1 MLKIKEV
8 KIRKILNS
16 GGKPAIEASVILN
29 KNIIGIAA
37 SPSAIIAGKREV
49 FLTNIAE
56 TDNIVLNNLINE
68 LKHLKRINQVNTDNI
83 LNKYMDTLGSDIC
96 LSISLAFAR
105 SLAKYKNISLIEYI
119 ENETQIKSKY
129 KAPYPLVAVFS
140 GGVHE
145 KKDKATL
152 QQIMISVNTNEFD
165 RAIEI
170 ILNIYNDI
178 EKYLIENDY
187 YMYLGASSGFVVKNM
202 TTEQQFDLLQNTIE
216 KYNYNNV
223 SIAIDVASEHLKEND
238 YYVYQGKKYTDIE
251 FAELLQNYKN
261 KYNITFVEDPFDSD
275 EKENW
280 ISFKNNNKDIAIVG
294 DDLFATQSQY
304 LDINEAN
311 SIIIKMNQAGTLS
324 KTLETILQAKKMGIK
339 LCVSHR
345 SYETE
350 DTFMCDLAV
359 AVNSE
364 YIKIGGPR
372 RGDRITK
379 YNRLLTIT
387 NYDKFI

>member
-1 MLKIKEV
+1 MLKIKDI

-16 GGKPAIEASVILN
+16 GGKLAIESSVILN
-29 KNIIGIAA
+29 KNIVGIASA
-37 SPSAIIAGKREV
+37 PSAIIAGKREV
-49 FLTNIAE
+49 FSTNI
-56 TDNIVLNNLINE
+56 TDDYNVSLNNLIIE
-68 LKHLKRINQVNTDNI
+68 LKNTKKINQINVDSI
-83 LNKYMDTLGSDIC
+83 LNKYLNTIGSDIC
-96 LSISLAFAR
+96 LSLSLAFAR
-105 SLAKYKNISLIEYI
+105 ALSKYKNVSLIEYI
-119 ENETQIKSKY
+119 ENETHIKSKY

-140 GGVHE
+140 GGVHG
-145 KKDKATL
+145 KKDKGTL
-152 QQIMISVNTNEFD
+152 QQIMMSVNTNDFD
-165 RAIEI
+165 KAIKI

-178 EKYLIENDY
+178 EKYLKENDY
-187 YMYLGASSGFVVKNM
+187 YMDLGASSGFVVKNM
-202 TTEQQFDLLQNTIE
+202 TTEQQFDLLQNTIK
-216 KYNYNNV
+216 KYNCENV

-238 YYVYQGKKYTDIE
+238 YYIYQGKKYTNID

-261 KYNITFVEDPFDSD
+261 KYNITFIEDPFDSD

-280 ISFKNNNKDIAIVG
+280 ISFRNNNKDIDIVG

-324 KTLETILQAKKMGIK
+324 KTLETIIQAKKMGIK

-372 RGDRITK
+372 RGDRVSK
-379 YNRLLTIT
+379 YNRMLKII
-387 NYDKFI
+387 K

>member
-16 GGKPAIEASVILN
+16 GGKLAIESSVILN
-29 KNIIGIAA
+29 KDIVGIASA
-37 SPSAIIAGKREV
+37 PSAIIAGKREV
-49 FLTNIAE
+49 FSTNF
-56 TDNIVLNNLINE
+56 TDDYNVSLSNLITE
-68 LKHLKRINQVNTDNI
+68 LKNTKKINQINVDSI
-83 LNKYMDTLGSDIC
+83 LNKYLNTIGSDIC
-96 LSISLAFAR
+96 LSLSLAFAR
-105 SLAKYKNISLIEYI
+105 ALSKYKNISLIEYI
-119 ENETQIKSKY
+119 ENEAQIKSKY

-140 GGVHE
+140 GGVHG
-145 KKDKATL
+145 KQDKGTL
-152 QQIMISVNTNEFD
+152 QQIMMSVNTNDFD
-165 RAIEI
+165 KAIEI

-178 EKYLIENDY
+178 EKYLKENDY
-187 YMYLGASSGFVVKNM
+187 YMDLGASSGFVVKNM
-202 TTEQQFDLLQNTIE
+202 TTEQQFDLLQNTI
-216 KYNYNNV
+216 KNYNYENV

-238 YYVYQGKKYTDIE
+238 YYIYQGKKYTDID

-261 KYNITFVEDPFDSD
+261 KYNITFIEDPFDSD

-280 ISFKNNNKDIAIVG
+280 ISFRNNNKDIDIVG

-324 KTLETILQAKKMGIK
+324 KTLETIIQAKKMGIK

-372 RGDRITK
+372 RGDRVSK
-379 YNRLLTIT
+379 YNRMLKII
-387 NYDKFI
+387 K

>member
-1 MLKIKEV
+1 MLKIKDI

-16 GGKPAIEASVILN
+16 GGKLAIESSVILN
-29 KNIIGIAA
+29 KNIVGIASA
-37 SPSAIIAGKREV
+37 PSAIIAGKREV
-49 FLTNIAE
+49 FSTNI
-56 TDNIVLNNLINE
+56 TDDYNVSLNNLIIE
-68 LKHLKRINQVNTDNI
+68 LKNTKKINQINVDSI
-83 LNKYMDTLGSDIC
+83 LNKYLNTIGSDIC
-96 LSISLAFAR
+96 LSLSLAFAR
-105 SLAKYKNISLIEYI
+105 ALSKYKNVSLIEYI
-119 ENETQIKSKY
+119 ENETHIKSKY

-140 GGVHE
+140 GGVHG
-145 KKDKATL
+145 KKDKGTL
-152 QQIMISVNTNEFD
+152 QQIMMSVNTNDFD
-165 RAIEI
+165 KAIKI

-178 EKYLIENDY
+178 EKYLKENDY
-187 YMYLGASSGFVVKNM
+187 YMDLGASSGFVVKNM
-202 TTEQQFDLLQNTIE
+202 TTEQQFDLLQNTIK
-216 KYNYNNV
+216 KYNCENV

-238 YYVYQGKKYTDIE
+238 YYIYQGKKYTNID

-261 KYNITFVEDPFDSD
+261 KYNITFIEDPFDSD

-280 ISFKNNNKDIAIVG
+280 ISFRNNNKDIDIVG

-372 RGDRITK
+372 RGDRVSK
-379 YNRLLTIT
+379 YNRMLKII
-387 NYDKFI
+387 K

>member
-1 MLKIKEV
+1 MLKIKQV
-8 KIRKILNS
+8 KIKKILNS
-16 GGKPAIEASVILN
+16 GGKPSIEASVILN
-29 KNIIGIAA
+29 KNIIGIAS
-37 SPSAIIAGKREV
+37 SPSAILAGKREV
-49 FLTNIAE
+49 FSTNIAE
-56 TDNIVLNNLINE
+56 NDNTILKNLITE
-68 LKHLKRINQVNTDNI
+68 LKHLKRINQVNVDNI
-83 LNKYMDTLGSDIC
+83 LNKYIDTLGSDIC

-105 SLAKYKNISLIEYI
+105 ALAKYKNISLIEYI

-140 GGVHE
+140 SGVHG
-145 KKDKATL
+145 KKDKGTL
-152 QQIMISVNTNEFD
+152 QQIMMSVNTNDFD
-165 RAIEI
+165 KAIEI

-178 EKYLIENDY
+178 EKHLKENDCY
-187 YMYLGASSGFVVKNM
+187 VDLGSSSGFIVKNI
-202 TTEQQFDLLQNTIE
+202 TTEQQFDLLQNTIK
-216 KYNYNNV
+216 KYNYENV
-223 SIAIDVASEHLKEND
+223 SIAIDVAAEHLKEND
-238 YYVYQGKKYTDIE
+238 YYVYQSKKYNNVE
-251 FAELLQNYKN
+251 FTKLLQDYKD
-261 KYNITFVEDPFDSD
+261 KYNLTFIEDPFDSD

-280 ISFKNNNKDIAIVG
+280 ISFRNTNKNIDIVG

-311 SIIIKMNQAGTLS
+311 SIVIKMNQAGTLS
-324 KTLETILQAKKMGIK
+324 KTLETITQAKKLGIK

-372 RGDRITK
+372 RGDRIAK
-379 YNRLLTIT
+379 YNRLLTLT
-387 NYDKFI
+387 NYENI

>member
-1 MLKIKEV
+1 MLKIKQV
-8 KIRKILNS
+8 KIRRILNS
-16 GGKPAIEASVILN
+16 GGKPAIEANVILN

-37 SPSAIIAGKREV
+37 SPSAIIPGKREV
-49 FLTNIAE
+49 FSTNVAE
-56 TDNIVLNNLINE
+56 NDNISLNNLITE

-105 SLAKYKNISLIEYI
+105 ALAKYKNISLIEYI

-129 KAPYPLVAVFS
+129 KTPYPLVAIFS
-140 GGVHE
+140 GGVHG
-145 KKDKATL
+145 KKDKGTL
-152 QQIMISVNTNEFD
+152 QQIMISVNTNEFNK
-165 RAIEI
+165 AIEI

-178 EKYLIENDY
+178 EKYLKENEY
-187 YMYLGASSGFVVKNM
+187 YMDLGASSGFVSKNM
-202 TTEQQFDLLQNTIE
+202 TTEQQFDLLRNTIK
-216 KYNYNNV
+216 KYNYENV
-223 SIAIDVASEHLKEND
+223 SIAIDVASEHLKENE
-238 YYVYQGKKYTDIE
+238 YYIYQGKKYNNVE
-251 FAELLQNYKN
+251 FTKLLQDYKD
-261 KYNITFVEDPFDSD
+261 KYNLTFIEDPFDSD

-280 ISFKNNNKDIAIVG
+280 VSFKNNNKDIDIVG
-294 DDLFATQSQY
+294 DDLFATQAQY

-311 SIIIKMNQAGTLS
+311 SIVIKMNQAGTLS
-324 KTLETILQAKKMGIK
+324 KTLETITQAKKLGIK

-350 DTFMCDLAV
+350 DTFLCDLAV

-372 RGDRITK
+372 RGDRIAK

-387 NYDKFI
+387 NNDKI

>member
-1 MLKIKEV
+1 MLKIKQV

-29 KNIIGIAA
+29 KNIIGVGS

-49 FLTNIAE
+49 FSTNI
-56 TDNIVLNNLINE
+56 TDNDNISLKNLITD
-68 LKHLKRINQVNTDNI
+68 LKCLKRINQVNIDII

-105 SLAKYKNISLIEYI
+105 ALAKYKNISLIEYI
-119 ENETQIKSKY
+119 ENETKIKSEY
-129 KAPYPLVAVFS
+129 KTPYPLVAVFS
-140 GGVHE
+140 GGVHGN
-145 KKDKATL
+145 KDKRTL
-152 QQIMISVNTNEFD
+152 QQIMMSVNTNNFNQ
-165 RAIEI
+165 AIDI

-178 EKYLIENDY
+178 EKYLKENDY
-187 YMYLGASSGFVVKNM
+187 YMDLGASSGFVSKNM
-202 TTEQQFDLLQNTIE
+202 TTEQQFDLLRNTIK
-216 KYNYNNV
+216 KYNYENV

-238 YYVYQGKKYTDIE
+238 YYVYQGKKYNNLE
-251 FAELLQNYKN
+251 FTKLLQDYKDR
-261 KYNITFVEDPFDSD
+261 YNLTFIEDPFDSG

-280 ISFKNNNKDIAIVG
+280 VSFKNNNKDIDIVG
-294 DDLFATQSQY
+294 DDLFATQAQY

-311 SIIIKMNQAGTLS
+311 SIVIKMNQAGTLS
-324 KTLETILQAKKMGIK
+324 KTLETITQAKKLGIK

-345 SYETE
+345 SLETE
-350 DTFMCDLAV
+350 DTFLCDLAV
-359 AVNSE
+359 AANSE

-372 RGDRITK
+372 RGDRIAK

-387 NYDKFI
+387 NNDKI

>member
-1 MLKIKEV
+1 MLKIKDI

-16 GGKPAIEASVILN
+16 GGKLAIESSVILN
-29 KNIIGIAA
+29 KNIVGIASA
-37 SPSAIIAGKREV
+37 PSAIIAGKREV
-49 FLTNIAE
+49 FSTNI
-56 TDNIVLNNLINE
+56 TDDYNVSLNNLIIE
-68 LKHLKRINQVNTDNI
+68 LKNTKKINQINVDSI
-83 LNKYMDTLGSDIC
+83 LNKYLNTIGSDIC
-96 LSISLAFAR
+96 LSLSLAFAR
-105 SLAKYKNISLIEYI
+105 ALGKYKNVSLIEYI
-119 ENETQIKSKY
+119 ENETQIKSMY

-140 GGVHE
+140 GGVHG
-145 KKDKATL
+145 KKDKGSL
-152 QQIMISVNTNEFD
+152 QQIMMSVNTNDFD
-165 RAIEI
+165 KAIEI

-178 EKYLIENDY
+178 EKYLKENDY
-187 YMYLGASSGFVVKNM
+187 YMDLGASSGFVVKNM
-202 TTEQQFDLLQNTIE
+202 TTEQQFDLLQNTIK
-216 KYNYNNV
+216 KYNYENV
-223 SIAIDVASEHLKEND
+223 SIAVDVASEHLKEND
-238 YYVYQGKKYTDIE
+238 YYVYQNKKYNDIE

-261 KYNITFVEDPFDSD
+261 KYNITFIEDPFDSD

-280 ISFKNNNKDIAIVG
+280 ISFRNNNKDIDIVG

-324 KTLETILQAKKMGIK
+324 KTLETIIQAKKLGIK

-372 RGDRITK
+372 RGDRISK
-379 YNRLLTIT
+379 YNRMLKII
-387 NYDKFI
+387 K

>member
-1 MLKIKEV
+1 MLKIKEI

-16 GGKPAIEASVILN
+16 GGKLAIESSVILN
-29 KNIIGIAA
+29 KNIIGIASA
-37 SPSAIIAGKREV
+37 PSAIIAGKREV
-49 FLTNIAE
+49 FSTNV
-56 TDNIVLNNLINE
+56 TDIYSIKLNE
-68 LKHLKRINQVNTDNI
+68 LIIELKNIKQLNQINIDNI
-83 LNKYMDTLGSDIC
+83 LNKYLNILGSDIC
-96 LSISLAFAR
+96 LSLSLAFAR
-105 SLAKYKNISLIEYI
+105 ALSKYKNLSLIEYI
-119 ENETQIKSKY
+119 EKETQIKSNY
-129 KAPYPLVAVFS
+129 KAPFPLVAVFS

-145 KKDKATL
+145 KKDKGTL
-152 QQIMISVNTNEFD
+152 QQIMMSVNTNRFD
-165 RAIEI
+165 SAIEI

-178 EKYLIENDY
+178 EKYLKENDY
-187 YMYLGASSGFVVKNM
+187 YIDLGASSGFVVKNM
-202 TTEQQFDLLQNTIE
+202 TTEQQFNLLQNTID
-216 KYNYNNV
+216 KYNYDNV
-223 SIAIDVASEHLKEND
+223 SIAIDVASEHLKENN
-238 YYVYQGKKYTDIE
+238 YYVYQGKKYNDIQ
-251 FAELLQNYKN
+251 FAKLLQNYKN
-261 KYNITFVEDPFDSD
+261 NYNITFIEDPFDSE

-280 ISFKNNNKDIAIVG
+280 ISFRNNNKDIDIVG

-324 KTLETILQAKKMGIK
+324 KTLETIIKAKKTGIK

-372 RGDRITK
+372 RGDRVSK
-379 YNRLLTIT
+379 YNRMLKII
-387 NYDKFI
+387 K

>member
-16 GGKPAIEASVILN
+16 GGKPAIESSVILN
-29 KNIIGIAA
+29 KNIVGIASA
-37 SPSAIIAGKREV
+37 PSAIVAGKREV
-49 FLTNIAE
+49 FSTNI
-56 TDNIVLNNLINE
+56 TDDYNVSLNDMIIE
-68 LKHLKRINQVNTDNI
+68 LKNVKKINQINFDNV
-83 LNKYMDTLGSDIC
+83 LNKYLNTMGSDIC
-96 LSISLAFAR
+96 LSLSLAFAR
-105 SLAKYKNISLIEYI
+105 ALSKHKNISLIEYI

-129 KAPYPLVAVFS
+129 KAPYPLVAIFS
-140 GGVHE
+140 GGVHGE
-145 KKDKATL
+145 KDKGTL
-152 QQIMISVNTNEFD
+152 QQIMMSVNTNDFD
-165 RAIEI
+165 KAIEI

-178 EKYLIENDY
+178 EKYLKENDY
-187 YMYLGASSGFVVKNM
+187 YMDLGASSGFIVKNM
-202 TTEQQFDLLQNTIE
+202 TTEQQFDLLQNTIK
-216 KYNYNNV
+216 KYNYENV
-223 SIAIDVASEHLKEND
+223 SIAVDVASEHLKEKD
-238 YYVYQGKKYTDIE
+238 YYIYQGKKYTDID

-261 KYNITFVEDPFDSD
+261 KYNITFIEDPFDSA

-280 ISFKNNNKDIAIVG
+280 ITFRNNNKDIDIVG

-304 LDINEAN
+304 LDNNEAN

-324 KTLETILQAKKMGIK
+324 KTLETIIQAKKSGIK

-372 RGDRITK
+372 RGDRISK
-379 YNRLLTIT
+379 YNRMLKII
-387 NYDKFI
+387 K

>member
-8 KIRKILNS
+8 QIRKILNS
-16 GGKPAIEASVILN
+16 GGKQAIESSVILN
-29 KNIIGIAA
+29 KNVVGIASA
-37 SPSAIIAGKREV
+37 PSAIIAGKREV
-49 FLTNIAE
+49 FSTNF
-56 TDNIVLNNLINE
+56 TDDYNVNLNNLITE
-68 LKHLKRINQVNTDNI
+68 LKKIKKINQTNVNNV
-83 LNKYMDTLGSDIC
+83 LNKYLNTMGSDIC
-96 LSISLAFAR
+96 LSLSLAFAR
-105 SLAKYKNISLIEYI
+105 AFAKYKNISLIEYI
-119 ENETQIKSKY
+119 ENETQIKSEY

-140 GGVHE
+140 GGVHG
-145 KKDKATL
+145 KKDKGTL
-152 QQIMISVNTNEFD
+152 QQIMMSVNTNEFD
-165 RAIEI
+165 KAIDI

-178 EKYLIENDY
+178 EKYLKENDY
-187 YMYLGASSGFVVKNM
+187 YIDLGASSGFVVKNM
-202 TTEQQFDLLQNTIE
+202 TTEQQFDLLQNTIK
-216 KYNYNNV
+216 KYNYENI

-238 YYVYQGKKYTDIE
+238 YYIYQGKKYSDIE

-261 KYNITFVEDPFDSD
+261 KYNITFIEDPFDSD

-280 ISFKNNNKDIAIVG
+280 ISFKNNNNDIDIVG
-294 DDLFATQSQY
+294 DDLFATQAQY

-311 SIIIKMNQAGTLS
+311 SIIIKMNQAGTIS
-324 KTLETILQAKKMGIK
+324 KTLETIIQAKKMGIK

-372 RGDRITK
+372 RGDRVSK
-379 YNRLLTIT
+379 YNRMLKII
-387 NYDKFI
+387 K